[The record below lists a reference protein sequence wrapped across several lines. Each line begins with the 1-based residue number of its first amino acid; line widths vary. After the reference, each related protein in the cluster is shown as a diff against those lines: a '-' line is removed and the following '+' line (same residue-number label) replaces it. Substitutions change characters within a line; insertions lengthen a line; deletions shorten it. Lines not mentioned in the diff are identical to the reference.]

1 MLGLSFPTISRH
13 FPLSPAIFHHLPPSA
28 YNLPHTN
35 PIGFVYVSGQIPYTP
50 ENKPLENP
58 TIAQQA
64 ERVLE
69 NVKAVLE
76 ASNSSLEHVV
86 KNTVFLTDMDQFAEF
101 NSVYVKYFNTHKPAR
116 SCVAVK
122 QLPLGVPLEM
132 ESIAI
137 EKDDSSKL

>member
-1 MLGLSFPTISRH
+1 MLLYHQLSSWACLYCFPDPR
-13 FPLSPAIFHHLPPSA
+13 
-28 YNLPHTN
+28 TN
-35 PIGFVYVSGQIPYTP
+35 ILGFVYVSGQIPYTP

-76 ASNSSLEHVV
+76 ASNSSLDLVV

-101 NSVYVKYFNTHKPAR
+101 NSVYVKYFTTHKPAR

-137 EKDDSSKL
+137 EKDDNSKL